1 MTTEQATI
9 SMIALKY
16 VAAKWRAVTVSKDME
31 GKEVQSRTCRNSNFE
46 HLLMTMILR
55 HTELCSEV
63 NVGTTRVCVDQIEN
77 WEEKGPN
84 LEMLQVTRSLFYLTL
99 FPAEFSVSPF
109 KSAGE
114 VVIVI
119 INQPTSQQSSKELG
133 S

>member
-1 MTTEQATI
+1 MWGQQE
-9 SMIALKY
+9 S
-16 VAAKWRAVTVSKDME
+16 
-31 GKEVQSRTCRNSNFE
+31 
-46 HLLMTMILR
+46 
-55 HTELCSEV
+55 
-63 NVGTTRVCVDQIEN
+63 VDQIEN

>member
-1 MTTEQATI
+1 
-9 SMIALKY
+9 
-16 VAAKWRAVTVSKDME
+16 ME
-31 GKEVQSRTCRNSNFE
+31 GRGVQSQTCRNSNFE

-63 NVGTTRVCVDQIEN
+63 NVGWGQQESVDQIEN

>member
-1 MTTEQATI
+1 
-9 SMIALKY
+9 
-16 VAAKWRAVTVSKDME
+16 ME
-31 GKEVQSRTCRNSNFE
+31 GEEEVQSQTCRNSNFE